1 MEQKKSELKIE
12 LTPEVACGQYSNL
25 AVVSHSANEFF
36 VDFISA
42 TPNMPQARV
51 HSRIIMTPE
60 NVKNLLFALN
70 DNIRK
75 YEQVFGE
82 IQRKL
87 PIQGNGN
94 TGNDIP
100 NPFEA

>member
-1 MEQKKSELKIE
+1 
-12 LTPEVACGQYSNL
+12 
-25 AVVSHSANEFF
+25 
-36 VDFISA
+36 
-42 TPNMPQARV
+42 
-51 HSRIIMTPE
+51 MTPE

-94 TGNDIP
+94 NGNDIP

>member
-1 MEQKKSELKIE
+1 
-12 LTPEVACGQYSNL
+12 
-25 AVVSHSANEFF
+25 
-36 VDFISA
+36 
-42 TPNMPQARV
+42 MPQARV

-87 PIQGNGN
+87 PKQGNGN
-94 TGNDIP
+94 NGNDIP